1 MEEQIK
7 RFFFTGIGLVS
18 LSLESIR
25 DSVEELIRNKKIS
38 QEEGQRIIA
47 DFLAVTRPKR
57 DEFEKQLQQVINQ
70 PQSHEGSGY
79 QEEILHLR
87 NRISELETRMGQERQ
102 PHKSRQQVFNQ
113 RQQIPL
119 VQEAED
125 VSDKVLRGERASF
138 KDSPLTP
145 EKKINIELR
154 RMQNPDRDP
163 MMRSDPDNQRA
174 TLGGPIL
181 TPEKKVQ
188 QDNHQRENRKKD
200 PDTE

>member
-1 MEEQIK
+1 MEEQLK

-38 QEEGQRIIA
+38 SEEGQQIIA

-57 DEFEKQLQQVINQ
+57 DEFEKQLQQIINR
-70 PQSHEGSGY
+70 PNEEEPSGH
-79 QEEILHLR
+79 QEEIMHLR
-87 NRISELETRMGQERQ
+87 NRISELENRMGQENNSR
-102 PHKSRQQVFNQ
+102 KSRQQVFKQ
-113 RQQIPL
+113 RQHIPL
-119 VQEAED
+119 VQQED

-145 EKKINIELR
+145 DKKMNVEMR
-154 RMQNPDRDP
+154 RMENPDRDP
-163 MMRSDPDNQRA
+163 MLRSDPDSQRA

-181 TPEKKVQ
+181 TPDKKVQ
-188 QDNHQRENRKKD
+188 NDNQRREDSSSADRKLK
-200 PDTE
+200 